1 MNTKKTAPKN
11 APSTDKVYR
20 LSGNGEFSLNLKDKQ
35 IRQKVMNKINRFKD
49 FPVTA

>member
-1 MNTKKTAPKN
+1 MSTKISTPKN
-11 APSTDKVYR
+11 TPSTDKVYR
-20 LSGNGEFSLNLKDKQ
+20 LNGNGEFSLNLNDKK

>member
-1 MNTKKTAPKN
+1 MNTKKPILAKSPN
-11 APSTDKVYR
+11 EKVYR
-20 LSGNGEFSLNLKDKQ
+20 LNGNGEFSLNLNDKK

>member
-1 MNTKKTAPKN
+1 MNAKKPTPIKSSSN
-11 APSTDKVYR
+11 EKVYR
-20 LSGNGEFSLNLKDKQ
+20 LNGSGEFSLNLNDKK